1 MNIMT
6 EKINHV
12 KKPLT
17 IIAIFAGIAEVSGT
31 IITPFIDKEL
41 QGIFIYFLIGFP
53 TILVVL
59 FFVTLWFKSNVLY
72 APSDFSNEE
81 NYVIMRQFYD
91 KNRKIEI
98 VERKQSNTKKTD
110 GTCFVAISSTNAPQK
125 ANSEN
130 SVRIR
135 LADVPTASNMAKAF
149 RKKGYNN
156 IDIYSGFSEEPSTD
170 ENSKAIWIGADI
182 DIETIKKV
190 IKDAVRIYPNL
201 KYISIS
207 NEYTDN
213 VRNEIFIGGSTETAI
228 SRNAKD
234 LEEEDFKAIE
244 SVKNINELEQI
255 ITQKFY

>member
-12 KKPLT
+12 KNPLT

-213 VRNEIFIGGSTETAI
+213 VRNEIFIGGSTE
-228 SRNAKD
+228 D

>member
-1 MNIMT
+1 MT

-12 KKPLT
+12 KNPLT

-98 VERKQSNTKKTD
+98 VES
-110 GTCFVAISSTNAPQK
+110 
-125 ANSEN
+125 
-130 SVRIR
+130 
-135 LADVPTASNMAKAF
+135 
-149 RKKGYNN
+149 
-156 IDIYSGFSEEPSTD
+156 
-170 ENSKAIWIGADI
+170 
-182 DIETIKKV
+182 
-190 IKDAVRIYPNL
+190 
-201 KYISIS
+201 
-207 NEYTDN
+207 
-213 VRNEIFIGGSTETAI
+213 
-228 SRNAKD
+228 
-234 LEEEDFKAIE
+234 
-244 SVKNINELEQI
+244 
-255 ITQKFY
+255 